1 MSGENLPQ
9 AGPKSGPQPPQVR
22 WGVPKRFVLVLVG
35 VSLAIIFLAGRSFG
49 AESRSLPSYSRD
61 SRMPRPAVP
70 PRQAIVPPPVSQ
82 RVKYLGQ
89 TGGLIADFAV
99 RGDLIF
105 APEGSALT
113 ILQLGDGGGAA
124 VLSRVSPN
132 QGPIRGVALSEEI
145 AFLITPIGLASIDV
159 RQPDSPQ
166 VLSFLP
172 GGGEAV
178 QVARGFAFVAA
189 RAAGLR
195 IVNVS
200 DPRQPVLAG
209 ALPLPGKAL
218 AIELEMDTNLAY
230 VATDEG
236 GLRII
241 DIGVPDLP
249 REVASLELPAGVQQ
263 LKLDGE
269 ILFLSSGD
277 RIVMVDVRQPGTL
290 MRLGEYAP
298 PRRASRVKISGDYAY
313 VADLDGG
320 LKIFHVADM
329 ARPLLVYAEAEG
341 TAYDVLVRGNRA
353 YVADGRDGMRIMN
366 VANPSRPRP
375 IAQLPLPGV
384 VQGLDLWE
392 DTLLVA
398 AGEAGL
404 LVVRIADERVPI
416 VLGQLDTD
424 GDARD
429 VRAGESVAYVAD
441 GPAGLAVVSLIDRSS
456 PALRGTLYTAGEAH
470 ALGVDGTFVY
480 IAADDGGMQIVNAI
494 RPAAPFLVGALTIP
508 DGQRAV
514 DIAVVNKRAYLAIR
528 GETEEDTGLAI
539 ADVGF
544 RDRPTIL
551 SRVQGP
557 GDGVAVRGVEPITAG
572 GAELMT
578 IDARASSGP
587 VLLGRYQP
595 SVGAGGMD
603 WIDGILY
610 LTSRAAGPELTLL
623 DVSDPAY
630 PREQLHLGMTTEGG
644 QVVVEERIYLAA
656 GRRGLRSLVVTD
668 QTSVQ
673 EQAIY
678 DPMDTLTQLV
688 ALPDES
694 GVLYGAGEEGWAIT
708 DVENPALPQPLF
720 RVQTDVSVHGLARA
734 GDRLYAAS
742 TTRGL
747 LIYDAPLDGARVAQP
762 SFLGQ
767 WSGGTSLR
775 DVLVQGGYLYLVDRQ
790 VGLMV
795 LDPNPPERP
804 TLLQTLPLPG
814 KSEQIVPLG
823 DNRAYIRTA
832 GQVPGLRLID
842 LGHPTVGVIPQGRFP
857 ADILSVQVPCPVGD
871 PGCSSSH
878 AYTLDGSS
886 LAVWDVESDLTEPLA
901 SVRINGTI
909 LLLEGE
915 RAFVGSDVG
924 HVSIVDL
931 GDPTQPR
938 VVGMMGNNAAVRD
951 ILLHDDLLI
960 TGLETVRSTEA
971 SPTAVRAGQLRV
983 WNIENPQQPEQ
994 VDLIDTPSPFAVMAQ
1009 QVLPDGEHQL
1019 VTAGQELT
1027 LLELETYSVPEE
1039 DGTAASAVT
1048 LTLMVDLP
1056 LPAPAVS
1063 LYLDG
1068 DLAYVGT
1075 ESGLVVVQGMDARM
1089 PSVLSEVSYDNAVRS
1104 VVVTGERAYLAVDQV
1119 GGLVLDL
1126 SVPSSPG
1133 QIARLPSPTGDPPRR
1148 LVQAGHQLWA
1158 IWEGWVGWL
1167 DISAPQPGPSEI
1179 STWVPAGV
1187 VPADLAVEGDV
1198 AYLTDL
1204 EAGLLVLD
1212 ISDPAEPA
1220 VTGSLD
1226 TPGHAHAVAVADGG
1240 ELGYVADG
1248 ECGVRVMAL
1257 DAPVVGTLSEIGF
1270 WQTGYALDVA
1280 AWGGSIYVADIG
1292 ELIALEFDPSGETAY
1307 PAVPQSP
1314 LPADGAMFY
1323 RAETTLSWGPP
1334 ATHCDP
1340 LTYDLYLGREN
1351 PPPLVASGLTTATYH
1366 VEQLDRPHTYY
1377 WQVVAHDRQ
1386 GDETAG
1392 PLWQFEVRTNA
1403 QPPPTATPRPRPDLP
1418 PPQQFD
1424 VLPLLGGLVALGV
1437 VFGAW
1442 WWIRGRLGR

>member
-1 MSGENLPQ
+1 M
-9 AGPKSGPQPPQVR
+9 R
-22 WGVPKRFVLVLVG
+22 WSAPRQLALVLVG
-35 VSLAIIFLAGRSFG
+35 AFLLTIFLAGTSVG
-49 AESRSLPSYSRD
+49 AETRLLPRTSRD
-61 SRMPRPAVP
+61 SRIPRSATP
-70 PRQAIVPPPVSQ
+70 PLQAIVPPPVSQ

-99 RGDLIF
+99 RDDLIF

-113 ILQLGDGGGAA
+113 VLRLGDEGGAT

-132 QGPIRGVALSEEI
+132 QGPIRGVAFSEGI

-159 RQPDSPQ
+159 HEPDDPE

-178 QVARGFAFVAA
+178 QVVRGFAFVAA

-200 DPRQPVLAG
+200 DPHQPVLAST
-209 ALPLPGKAL
+209 LPLPGKAL
-218 AIELEMDTNLAY
+218 AIELEMGTDLAY

-236 GLRII
+236 GLRVI
-241 DIGVPDLP
+241 DVGVPDLP

-269 ILFLSSGD
+269 MLFLSSGD
-277 RIVMVDVRQPGTL
+277 RIIMVDVREPGTL
-290 MRLGEYAP
+290 VRLGEYAP
-298 PRRASRVKISGDYAY
+298 PRQARRVRIGGDYAY

-320 LKIFHVADM
+320 LKVFEVADM
-329 ARPLLVYAEAEG
+329 ARPLLVYAETEG

-353 YVADGRDGMRIMN
+353 YVADGRDGVRIMN

-375 IAQLPLPGV
+375 IAQVPLSGV
-384 VQGLDLWE
+384 AQGLDLWE
-392 DTLLVA
+392 DSLLVA

-404 LVVRIADERVPI
+404 FVVRIADERAPV

-429 VRAGESVAYVAD
+429 VKAGESVAYVAD
-441 GPAGLAVVSLIDRSS
+441 GPAGLAVVSLVDRSS

-480 IAADDGGMQIVNAI
+480 LAADDGGMQIVNAI

-514 DIAVVNKRAYLAIR
+514 DIALVNKRAYLAIY

-557 GDGVAVRGVEPITAG
+557 GDGVAVRGVEPIMVGSTN
-572 GAELMT
+572 LMT
-578 IDARASSGP
+578 VDARASSGP

-603 WIDGILY
+603 WSEGILY

-623 DVSDPAY
+623 DVSDPAH
-630 PREQLHLGMTTEGG
+630 PRERLHLGMTTEGG
-644 QVVVEERIYLAA
+644 KVVVVDGRIYLAA
-656 GRRGLRSLVVTD
+656 GRRGLRSLDLAD
-668 QTSVQ
+668 QTSVR
-673 EQAIY
+673 EHAIY

-688 ALPDES
+688 ALPDEA
-694 GVLYGAGEEGWAIT
+694 GVLYGAGEESWAIT
-708 DVENPALPQPLF
+708 DVENPTLPQPLF
-720 RVQTDVSVHGLARA
+720 RVQTDVPVHGLARA

-747 LIYDAPLDGARVAQP
+747 LIYDAPLDGARAAQP
-762 SFLGQ
+762 SFVGQ

-775 DVLVQGGYLYLVDRQ
+775 DVLVHGGYLYLVDRQ

-804 TLLQTLPLPG
+804 TLIQTLPLPAR
-814 KSEQIVPLG
+814 SEQIVPLG

-832 GQVPGLRLID
+832 GQAPGLRLID
-842 LGHPTVGVIPQGRFP
+842 LGHPTLGVIPRGQFP
-857 ADILSVQVPCPVGD
+857 ADIVAVQVPCPVGD
-871 PGCSSSH
+871 PGCSDPY
-878 AYTLDGSS
+878 AYTLDGGS

-901 SVRINGTI
+901 SIRINGTI
-909 LLLEGE
+909 LLLAGE
-915 RAFVGSDVG
+915 RVFVGSDVG

-931 GDPTQPR
+931 GDPAQPR
-938 VVGMMGNNAAVRD
+938 VVGMMGNNAPVRD
-951 ILLHDDLLI
+951 ILLHDNLLI
-960 TGLETVRSTEA
+960 TGLETVRATDA
-971 SPTAVRAGQLRV
+971 SPNPVPAGQLRV
-983 WNIENPQQPEQ
+983 WNIEDPQQPEQ

-1009 QVLPDGEHQL
+1009 GVVADGRRQL

-1027 LLELETYSVPEE
+1027 LFDLKIYSVPQS
-1039 DGTAASAVT
+1039 DGTRATAVT
-1048 LTLMVDLP
+1048 LTLMADLP
-1056 LPAPAVS
+1056 LPSPAVS
-1063 LYLDG
+1063 LHLDG
-1068 DLAYVGT
+1068 DWAFVGT
-1075 ESGLVVVQGMDARM
+1075 ESGLVVAQGMGAGT
-1089 PSVLSEVSYDNAVRS
+1089 PSILSEVPFDNDVQS
-1104 VVVTGERAYLAVDQV
+1104 VVVDGERAYIAVDDV

-1126 SVPSSPG
+1126 SDPSNPR
-1133 QIARLPSPTGDPPRR
+1133 QIARLSSPTGNPPRR
-1148 LVQAGHQLWA
+1148 LVQVGHQLWA
-1158 IWEGWVGWL
+1158 IWDGWVGWL
-1167 DISAPQPGPSEI
+1167 DIGTPQPGPSEI
-1179 STWVPAGV
+1179 GTWMPAGV

-1212 ISDPAEPA
+1212 ISDPAEPI

-1226 TPGHAHAVAVADGG
+1226 TPGHAHAIAVADGG

-1248 ECGVRVMAL
+1248 ECGVRVVAM
-1257 DAPVVGTLSEIGF
+1257 DSSAPGIVGEIGF
-1270 WQTGYALDVA
+1270 WQTGYALDIA
-1280 AWGGSIYVADIG
+1280 ALGDSIYVADIG
-1292 ELIALEFDPSGETAY
+1292 ELMALKLDLSGEAAY
-1307 PAVPQSP
+1307 PPVPQSP
-1314 LPADGAMFY
+1314 QPADGAMFY
-1323 RAETTLSWGPP
+1323 RGETALSWGPP
-1334 ATHCDP
+1334 ATGCDP

-1351 PPPLVASGLTTATYH
+1351 PPPLVASGLVSATFH

-1392 PLWQFEVRTNA
+1392 PLWQFQVRTDA
-1403 QPPPTATPRPRPDLP
+1403 QPPPTPTPRPRPELP
-1418 PPQQFD
+1418 PPEQQD
-1424 VLPLLGGLVALGV
+1424 VLPLLGGLVGAGIA
-1437 VFGAW
+1437 FGAW
-1442 WWIRGRLGR
+1442 WWIREKLRL